1 MGKRKSLTISENLYI
16 KLKQLAMIKGT
27 LKLTKT
33 IERLVEEE
41 FERLGN
47 PGKEEVKKHGN
58 TA

>member
-33 IERLVEEE
+33 IEKLVEEE
-41 FERLGN
+41 FGRLN
-47 PGKEEVKKHGN
+47 TRGKEEVKEHGD